1 MNNYRPITVL
11 PTIARVFEKL
21 IYQQLYQFLDKHK
34 ILGKQQYGFRSLHST
49 ALALSEATNHW
60 LMNIDNGNMNSVVFL
75 DIIKAFDTIDYQI
88 LIKKLSQ
95 YGIQD
100 DELNFFE
107 SYLENRTQCCSVN
120 GKLSDRQKIEYGV
133 PQGSIL
139 GPLLFIIYMN
149 DLPLF
154 VTNAQI
160 NMYADDTSL
169 YNNIKSVSEI
179 KDNLIPA
186 FLKIC
191 DWLRSNKLSLNTLK
205 TEFMVIGSQNKLNN
219 MDSDP
224 MTTPYL
230 ISIDGFTIKRT
241 KVVKY
246 LGLVVDDALTWYI
259 DQHIDYISTKLAQG
273 VGILKRTRSFLPKQS
288 LLTLYQSMIEPYFR
302 YCNIVWGQCNE
313 TLLDRLQTLQNRAAR
328 VIANIS
334 YEAADHN
341 SLLCDYGWLNVRNL
355 IRLDLGVFMYK
366 TQKGLA
372 PDVFY
377 DLYHS
382 VTELHSYN
390 TRSAYIYNGNLQ
402 IPLTNLR
409 AGDKAISVSGARI
422 WNNIP
427 NSVKQAQSLDVF
439 KRELKKYL
447 IKSQQALIQ

>member
-1 MNNYRPITVL
+1 MPRLVCM
-11 PTIARVFEKL
+11 
-21 IYQQLYQFLDKHK
+21 Q
-34 ILGKQQYGFRSLHST
+34 
-49 ALALSEATNHW
+49 
-60 LMNIDNGNMNSVVFL
+60 M
-75 DIIKAFDTIDYQI
+75 
-88 LIKKLSQ
+88 
-95 YGIQD
+95 
-100 DELNFFE
+100 
-107 SYLENRTQCCSVN
+107 TQVC
-120 GKLSDRQKIEYGV
+120 
-133 PQGSIL
+133 
-139 GPLLFIIYMN
+139 
-149 DLPLF
+149 
-154 VTNAQI
+154 
-160 NMYADDTSL
+160 
-169 YNNIKSVSEI
+169 EI

-191 DWLRSNKLSLNTLK
+191 VWLGSNKLSLNTVK

-246 LGLVVDDALTWYI
+246 LGLVVDDALTWS
-259 DQHIDYISTKLAQG
+259 QHIDYISTKIARG

-288 LLTLYQSMIEPYFR
+288 LLTLYQSLIELYFR
-302 YCNIVWGQCNE
+302 YCNIVRGQCNE

-328 VIANIS
+328 VIANVS

-355 IRLDLGVFMYK
+355 ILLDLGVFMYK

-377 DLYHS
+377 DLHHS
-382 VTELHSYN
+382 VTGVHSYN
-390 TRSAYIYNGNLQ
+390 TRSANKGNLQ

-422 WNNIP
+422 
-427 NSVKQAQSLDVF
+427 
-439 KRELKKYL
+439 
-447 IKSQQALIQ
+447 

>member
-1 MNNYRPITVL
+1 
-11 PTIARVFEKL
+11 
-21 IYQQLYQFLDKHK
+21 
-34 ILGKQQYGFRSLHST
+34 
-49 ALALSEATNHW
+49 
-60 LMNIDNGNMNSVVFL
+60 
-75 DIIKAFDTIDYQI
+75 
-88 LIKKLSQ
+88 
-95 YGIQD
+95 
-100 DELNFFE
+100 
-107 SYLENRTQCCSVN
+107 
-120 GKLSDRQKIEYGV
+120 
-133 PQGSIL
+133 
-139 GPLLFIIYMN
+139 MN

-160 NMYADDTSL
+160 SMYADDTSL

-205 TEFMVIGSQNKLNN
+205 TEFVVIGSQNKLNN

-230 ISIDGFTIKRT
+230 ISIDDFTIKRT

-246 LGLVVDDALTWYI
+246 LGLVVDNALTWS
-259 DQHIDYISTKLAQG
+259 QHIDYISNKIAQG

-302 YCNIVWGQCNE
+302 YCNNVWGQCNE

-382 VTELHSYN
+382 VT
-390 TRSAYIYNGNLQ
+390 RSANNGNLQ

-409 AGDKAISVSGARI
+409 ADDKAISVSSARI

-439 KRELKKYL
+439 KRELKEYL

>member
-1 MNNYRPITVL
+1 M
-11 PTIARVFEKL
+11 
-21 IYQQLYQFLDKHK
+21 
-34 ILGKQQYGFRSLHST
+34 
-49 ALALSEATNHW
+49 
-60 LMNIDNGNMNSVVFL
+60 
-75 DIIKAFDTIDYQI
+75 
-88 LIKKLSQ
+88 
-95 YGIQD
+95 
-100 DELNFFE
+100 
-107 SYLENRTQCCSVN
+107 N

-160 NMYADDTSL
+160 SMYADDTSL

-230 ISIDGFTIKRT
+230 ISMDGFTIKRT

-246 LGLVVDDALTWYI
+246 LGLVVDDALTWS
-259 DQHIDYISTKLAQG
+259 QHIDYISTKIAQG

-390 TRSAYIYNGNLQ
+390 TRSAYNGNLQ

-427 NSVKQAQSLDVF
+427 NSVKQAQSLDIF
-439 KRELKKYL
+439 KRELKEYL

>member
-1 MNNYRPITVL
+1 
-11 PTIARVFEKL
+11 
-21 IYQQLYQFLDKHK
+21 
-34 ILGKQQYGFRSLHST
+34 
-49 ALALSEATNHW
+49 
-60 LMNIDNGNMNSVVFL
+60 
-75 DIIKAFDTIDYQI
+75 
-88 LIKKLSQ
+88 
-95 YGIQD
+95 
-100 DELNFFE
+100 
-107 SYLENRTQCCSVN
+107 
-120 GKLSDRQKIEYGV
+120 
-133 PQGSIL
+133 
-139 GPLLFIIYMN
+139 
-149 DLPLF
+149 
-154 VTNAQI
+154 
-160 NMYADDTSL
+160 
-169 YNNIKSVSEI
+169 
-179 KDNLIPA
+179 
-186 FLKIC
+186 
-191 DWLRSNKLSLNTLK
+191 
-205 TEFMVIGSQNKLNN
+205 MVIGSQNKLNN
-219 MDSDP
+219 IDSDP

-241 KVVKY
+241 KIVKY
-246 LGLVVDDALTWYI
+246 LGLVVDDALTWS
-259 DQHIDYISTKLAQG
+259 QHIDYISTKIAQG

-313 TLLDRLQTLQNRAAR
+313 TLLVRLQTLQNRAAR

-334 YEAADHN
+334 YESADHN

-390 TRSAYIYNGNLQ
+390 TRSAYNGNLQ

-439 KRELKKYL
+439 KRELKEYL

>member
-1 MNNYRPITVL
+1 M
-11 PTIARVFEKL
+11 
-21 IYQQLYQFLDKHK
+21 
-34 ILGKQQYGFRSLHST
+34 
-49 ALALSEATNHW
+49 W
-60 LMNIDNGNMNSVVFL
+60 
-75 DIIKAFDTIDYQI
+75 
-88 LIKKLSQ
+88 
-95 YGIQD
+95 
-100 DELNFFE
+100 
-107 SYLENRTQCCSVN
+107 
-120 GKLSDRQKIEYGV
+120 
-133 PQGSIL
+133 
-139 GPLLFIIYMN
+139 
-149 DLPLF
+149 
-154 VTNAQI
+154 
-160 NMYADDTSL
+160 
-169 YNNIKSVSEI
+169 
-179 KDNLIPA
+179 
-186 FLKIC
+186 
-191 DWLRSNKLSLNTLK
+191 NTLK

-246 LGLVVDDALTWYI
+246 LGLVVDDAFTWS
-259 DQHIDYISTKLAQG
+259 QHIYYISTKIAQG

-288 LLTLYQSMIEPYFR
+288 LLTLYQSMIEPYFS

-328 VIANIS
+328 VNVS
-334 YEAADHN
+334 YEAVDHN

-390 TRSAYIYNGNLQ
+390 TRSTNNGNLQ

-422 WNNIP
+422 WNIP

-439 KRELKKYL
+439 KRELKEYL
-447 IKSQQALIQ
+447 IKSHQALIQ

>member
-1 MNNYRPITVL
+1 MKDCVDVIAPFLTEIFNCSLLSKIFPDDLKTGKVAPVFKSGDRDNLNNYRPITVL

-75 DIIKAFDTIDYQI
+75 DIRKAFDTIDHQI

-100 DELNFFE
+100 DELNCFE
-107 SYLENRTQCCSVN
+107 SYLENRTQCYSVN

-160 NMYADDTSL
+160 SMYADDTSL

-191 DWLRSNKLSLNTLK
+191 GIHLRLSL
-205 TEFMVIGSQNKLNN
+205 
-219 MDSDP
+219 
-224 MTTPYL
+224 
-230 ISIDGFTIKRT
+230 
-241 KVVKY
+241 
-246 LGLVVDDALTWYI
+246 W
-259 DQHIDYISTKLAQG
+259 
-273 VGILKRTRSFLPKQS
+273 
-288 LLTLYQSMIEPYFR
+288 
-302 YCNIVWGQCNE
+302 
-313 TLLDRLQTLQNRAAR
+313 
-328 VIANIS
+328 
-334 YEAADHN
+334 
-341 SLLCDYGWLNVRNL
+341 
-355 IRLDLGVFMYK
+355 
-366 TQKGLA
+366 
-372 PDVFY
+372 
-377 DLYHS
+377 
-382 VTELHSYN
+382 
-390 TRSAYIYNGNLQ
+390 
-402 IPLTNLR
+402 
-409 AGDKAISVSGARI
+409 
-422 WNNIP
+422 
-427 NSVKQAQSLDVF
+427 
-439 KRELKKYL
+439 
-447 IKSQQALIQ
+447 